1 VLTNFADA
9 QHRVR
14 CLREPLARHF
24 LDKSS
29 EFLQRKQLLESLPP
43 DQQPIAVS

>member
-29 EFLQRKQLLESLPP
+29 EFLQGKQVLESLPP
-43 DQQPIAVS
+43 DHPPLAVS